1 MEKVTEKSSIYNNLE
16 KKTVLELISYI
27 NKEDQ
32 KVALAIQ
39 NVLPSIEQLITSAE
53 KLLKIGGRFFYLG
66 AGTGGRLS
74 VLDKV
79 ELPNTYGIEK
89 GIFNCLLAGGE
100 ERLLDVLEE
109 MEDSEEDAI
118 RQLKLYGVN
127 SRDFVFGISASGTT
141 PFVLAGLKWC
151 KENGV
156 SCGCLVNNYK
166 TPIAENSDYPIE
178 VVMGPEFVTGST
190 RMKCGT
196 SQKMILDMLSTTLL
210 IRLGRVK
217 GNKMVNARLINNK
230 VIDRSVRML
239 MEESGITDY
248 EVARSLVVEF
258 KSTNKALEYLL
269 NKNR

>member
-1 MEKVTEKSSIYNNLE
+1 MKN
-16 KKTVLELISYI
+16 
-27 NKEDQ
+27 
-32 KVALAIQ
+32 
-39 NVLPSIEQLITSAE
+39 
-53 KLLKIGGRFFYLG
+53 GGRFFYLG

-89 GIFNCLLAGGE
+89 GLFNCLLAGGE

-118 RQLKLYGVN
+118 RQLKLYNVN
-127 SRDFVFGISASGTT
+127 SHDFVFGISASGTT

-156 SCGCLVNNYK
+156 ACGCLVNNYE
-166 TPIAENSDYPIE
+166 TPIAANCDFPVE

-196 SQKMILDMLSTTLL
+196 SQKMILDMLSTTIL

-217 GNKMVNARLINNK
+217 GNKMINARLINNK

-239 MEESGITDY
+239 MEESGMTNY
-248 EVARSLVVEF
+248 EEAKKLILEY
-258 KSTNKALEYLL
+258 KSTNKALEHLSG
-269 NKNR
+269 KIH